1 MVNDERRKTSAW
13 RWLWASVIA
22 YIPVTA
28 AVFLLSR
35 RLTGDIR
42 PGFIFW
48 FLYMAVIGLLAMRV
62 YNIDPPNGSPGK

>member
-1 MVNDERRKTSAW
+1 
-13 RWLWASVIA
+13 VIA